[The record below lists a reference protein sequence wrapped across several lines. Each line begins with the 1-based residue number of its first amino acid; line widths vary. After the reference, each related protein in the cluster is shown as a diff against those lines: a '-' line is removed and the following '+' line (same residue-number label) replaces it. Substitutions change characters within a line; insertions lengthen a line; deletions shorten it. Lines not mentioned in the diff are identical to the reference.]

1 LVVVEGDAVAET
13 KLPKH
18 RPLEVKAL
26 EEIAAALRA
35 RSPG

>member
-26 EEIAAALRA
+26 EDCDAALTFR
-35 RSPG
+35 GKI